1 MDQDLLDMII
11 SDESSSNVSD
21 KIKEIL
27 YAKSAGKIEGIRPE
41 INNSMLSVDAE
52 DSDEEWVL

>member
-11 SDESSSNVSD
+11 SDESSSSVSD

-27 YAKSAGKIEGIRPE
+27 YTKSAGKVEGIRPE
-41 INNSMLSVDAE
+41 INNSMFTADSE
-52 DSDEEWVL
+52 DSDEE

>member
-52 DSDEEWVL
+52 DSDEE